1 MNGILIAQ
9 QEFLHQG
16 MRHQVSAYA
25 MENMEAEICFEVT
38 RTVPGADKPETVF
51 EKCVNMTTDLAQCPN
66 TTLDQ
71 LVDAELT
78 AVRNAVCADEDLD
91 VHDP

>member
-1 MNGILIAQ
+1 MNGRLIAR

-16 MRHQVSAYA
+16 MAHQVSAYA

-38 RTVPGADKPETVF
+38 RTEAGSDAPETVF
-51 EKCVNMTTDLAQCPN
+51 EKCVNMAGDLAQCSN

-71 LVDAELT
+71 LIDAELT